1 MSDHAASPAA
11 PAPVMP
17 PEWAPHEATW
27 MAYPTANQTFGPEG
41 GEDLERARAA
51 WGRVLRVIE
60 KYEPVRLAVD
70 PADADDAARRFADL
84 LPDAGRAPLGE
95 EPSARAS
102 SEGDPSG
109 GDASGGDASG
119 GAPSGGASSGGESSG
134 HGLALVEIP
143 LDDAWMRD
151 SGPSFVHRA
160 DGSLAGVDWTFNG
173 WGAQEWAAWD
183 KDAQVGRAVARE
195 AGVEAESTGL
205 VNEGGG
211 FHIDGRGTVLLTET
225 VQMDPGRNPGRSREE
240 IEREIHARLG
250 TRRAVW
256 LPRGLTRDY
265 DEFGT
270 RGHVDIVAAFTESGT
285 VLLHRQDAE
294 SHPDH
299 AVTRE
304 LKGVLASAQDARGE
318 ALRVVDVPA
327 PSALTDDDGESTDWS
342 YINHYVG
349 NGFVAL
355 CAFDDPADAEAK
367 RNLEEAYPG
376 RTVELVDARDV
387 FRFGGGIHCITQQQ
401 PAPRAGERPASAP
414 FHVEQAGQPAD
425 SEAAPAPAQKEGR
438 A

>member
-1 MSDHAASPAA
+1 MSDTAASPA
-11 PAPVMP
+11 PASVMP

-41 GEDLERARAA
+41 GDDLERARAA

-60 KYEPVRLAVD
+60 RYEPVRLAVD

-84 LPDAGRAPLGE
+84 LPDAGRAP
-95 EPSARAS
+95 
-102 SEGDPSG
+102 
-109 GDASGGDASG
+109 
-119 GAPSGGASSGGESSG
+119 
-134 HGLALVEIP
+134 HGLTLVEIP

-225 VQMDPGRNPGRSREE
+225 VQMDPGRNPGLTREE

-285 VLLHRQDAE
+285 VLLHRQDAA

-299 AVTRE
+299 AVSRE
-304 LKGVLASAQDARGE
+304 LKDVLAAAQDARGE

-327 PSALTDDDGESTDWS
+327 PSALTDDDGEPTDWS

-367 RNLEEAYPG
+367 RILEEAYPG

-401 PAPRAGERPASAP
+401 PA
-414 FHVEQAGQPAD
+414 
-425 SEAAPAPAQKEGR
+425 APARTGAR